1 MVFSIFTML
10 FCVLLILLNS
20 YILYMSLKEIEII
33 EKNLKD
39 LELRFDDVEDEIKK
53 EQ

>member
-10 FCVLLILLNS
+10 LCVVLILLNS
-20 YILYMSLKEIEII
+20 YILYMSLKEIEVI

-39 LELRFDDVEDEIKK
+39 LKLRFEDVEEEIKK

>member
-1 MVFSIFTML
+1 MVFSIFTMFL
-10 FCVLLILLNS
+10 CVILILLNS

-39 LELRFDDVEDEIKK
+39 LELRFETLEDENKK

>member
-1 MVFSIFTML
+1 
-10 FCVLLILLNS
+10 
-20 YILYMSLKEIEII
+20 MSLKEIEII

-39 LELRFDDVEDEIKK
+39 LELRFETLEDENKK

>member
-1 MVFSIFTML
+1 VVFSIFTIFL
-10 FCVLLILLNS
+10 CVLLILLNS

-39 LELRFDDVEDEIKK
+39 LELRFDDVEEEIKK